1 MVQTVRNLPEVQ
13 ETRVQSLHS
22 EDPLEETMAAHSSI
36 LVGESHGQRRLADYS
51 PRVARKELDTTEQLI
66 LSLHT
71 VYYLLQ
77 YTRKYICYLVTK
89 NITYFSDFEVV

>member
-51 PRVARKELDTTEQLI
+51 PWVARKELDTTEQLI
-66 LSLHT
+66 LSLHS
-71 VYYLLQ
+71 VLSIAIYKKIHML
-77 YTRKYICYLVTK
+77 
-89 NITYFSDFEVV
+89 SSH